1 MLFYPV
7 KAEFS
12 SDIR

>member
-7 KAEFS
+7 
-12 SDIR
+12 